1 MAELC
6 PFGPEWE
13 KLKEGIKEKK
23 PNLSDN
29 DVETWA
35 FVAFDEHANKPE
47 SKGLIPTP
55 EQAFD
60 ILFPKEKNIV
70 KKGLKKVFNDFKK
83 NIKRGFQE
91 GLLAGQMSQGR
102 DMAKEISKLKKQL
115 EENKISEAE
124 YKDRIK
130 ELEYEGRFKEA
141 EGKLAG
147 EIEGKKAGRKEGRAE
162 EKSYQ
167 KEFAA
172 RVSEYL
178 AELTDKGKID
188 NIQAQTIARKAAK
201 VGTSEAAFKRFSD
214 YVDKVVERADY
225 ANEMSDIKK
234 MQKSAK
240 GNKSPLSAQIK
251 SFTSINPEDLPLDML
266 TKYKQALDLLTG
278 KVPNPRLMV
287 EMSADIERIKAES
300 KEDKVFDNVKTS
312 EQALDL
318 LNDIHNNKVETIEDY
333 VKIIGDTNKLKRR
346 LNQLLENED
355 ITQEEYDDI
364 ASSVAF
370 EQSKF
375 EEKYK
380 DQISKIKDDFI
391 NDIRGNKIEPDYEV
405 TPEQKE
411 LIDQINSLSDED
423 LKSLS
428 IEDLYVLNEAMGV
441 ANDGYIDVAKFH
453 DVVTSLEAKNSTG
466 IADELSG
473 LKETTVSAAAKKLA
487 KTDITYWASKLG
499 IKANKLG
506 NDFWL
511 KLISPFNKGLADYT
525 KDSKDFGK
533 AVADIFKANKIENQD
548 SHKMGMI
555 VHYLQEYSKKFDE
568 RYKNIKDVG
577 TVDEFGLK
585 LNNKDKTRSI
595 PDKVS
600 NFKKLLG
607 YKDTETRMKDAYE
620 SIPKGADGMVDLED
634 VYNDFINGGDK
645 YLTKEQRA
653 ALDAVTNL
661 FENNVTDKQEYANSL
676 RGKSLEKVPFYM
688 PRMYYKDKVIPTAAS
703 EVGKTPLRIA
713 SPFGKER
720 IIKDVMKSDL
730 PMTDFGYLMNTAAK
744 NTFED
749 YHLTKMLSQAR
760 KVINTNLE
768 LLRPEN
774 KDVLIATEQEL
785 GERLKSQLQGVKS
798 DAGQKF
804 VDKLLSATSV
814 KIFFDP
820 IRAFK
825 EAAVGFVTYPIRGK
839 TGFQGYAEVFKGN
852 KISDAVKEFT
862 KSPIRI
868 KENINANFDIDTG
881 KVTTGHGWLQEG
893 AKWLSGFTE
902 AHFNNMIWMPT
913 FRDSFKEI
921 TGENFDGNKFISDA
935 SYRNKFK
942 KALND
947 AGSIA
952 DQETE
957 EIIGATT
964 TGARRRTVAVP
975 FGQIEAS
982 GTIGK
987 IVGFV
992 GGYTNREYESFIKG
1006 MKDFKD
1012 RAAKGDV
1019 GAVSELSKPLGIM
1032 AGITMMG
1039 YLNNVTSYLQ
1049 QLAIAKSVGKDD
1061 SSADYYKDQLMSK
1074 FDKQGAAQEL
1084 IANMGQLAFSQY
1096 GSLGRAMADGLAT
1109 SAYYAANSNWADKV
1123 LTPKENAQIMDWSEN
1138 IMNNITYHK
1147 IPKLE
1152 TKRGAAVSKVTS
1164 QKEIDH
1170 LLLQNVAA
1178 LSEVSSS
1185 IVDLAGGMEAAGKLL
1200 TKSPNEVL
1208 DKEKDTYLALKTS
1221 ISTLQFVLMLNGYAI
1236 PMQNLAE
1243 RVVNTALEEDNK
1255 KNKISKNKF
1264 W

>member
-13 KLKEGIKEKK
+13 KLKAGIKEKK
-23 PNLSDN
+23 PNLNDN

-35 FVAFDEHANKPE
+35 YVAFDEHANKPE
-47 SKGLIPTP
+47 NVGKIPTP

-91 GLLAGQMSQGR
+91 GLLAGQMAQGR
-102 DMAKEISKLKKQL
+102 DMAKEVSKLKKQL
-115 EENKISEAE
+115 EENKISDSE

-162 EKSYQ
+162 EKSFQ

-178 AELTDKGKID
+178 ADLTGKGKID

-201 VGTSEAAFKRFSD
+201 IGTSESAFKRFSD
-214 YVDKVVERADY
+214 YVDKVIENANY
-225 ANEMSDIKK
+225 ANEMADIKK
-234 MQKSAK
+234 MQQSAK
-240 GNKSPLSAQIK
+240 GTKSPLTPQIK
-251 SFTSINPEDLPLDML
+251 SFININPEDLPLDML

-278 KVPNPRLMV
+278 KVPNPKLMI
-287 EMSADIERIKAES
+287 EMSADIERIKAEA

-312 EQALDL
+312 EQALEL

-355 ITQEEYDDI
+355 ITEEEYNDI
-364 ASSVAF
+364 SSSVAF

-391 NDIRGNKIEPDYEV
+391 NDIKGNKIKPDYDV
-405 TPEQKE
+405 SPEQKE
-411 LIDQINSLSDED
+411 LIDQINDLSDEK

-428 IEDLYVLNEAMGV
+428 IEDLYVLNEAIGV
-441 ANDGYIDVAKFH
+441 ANDGYIDVAKLH
-453 DVVTSLEAKNSTG
+453 DVITSLEAKESTG

-473 LKETTVSAAAKKLA
+473 LKETTVSDAAKKLA
-487 KTDITYWASKLG
+487 KTDFTYWANRLG

-506 NDFWL
+506 NAFWL

-525 KDSKDFGK
+525 KDSKDFSK
-533 AVADIFKANKIENQD
+533 SVADIFKANKIENED
-548 SHKMGMI
+548 SHKIGMI
-555 VHYLQEYSKKFDE
+555 VHYLQEYSKKFNE
-568 RYKNIKDVG
+568 KYKNIKDVG

-600 NFKKLLG
+600 DFKKLLG
-607 YKDTETRMKDAYE
+607 YKDTETRMKDTYE
-620 SIPKGADGMVDLED
+620 SIPKGKDGMVDLED
-634 VYNDFINGGDK
+634 VYNDFISGGNK
-645 YLTKEQRA
+645 YLTKEQRN
-653 ALDAVTNL
+653 ALDAITNL
-661 FENNVTDKQEYANSL
+661 FENDVTSKQEYANSL
-676 RGKSLEKVPFYM
+676 RGKSLEKVLFYM
-688 PRMYYKDKVIPTAAS
+688 PRMYYKDRVIPTAAS

-720 IIKDVMKSDL
+720 VIKDVMKSDL

-760 KVINTNLE
+760 KIINTNLD

-825 EAAVGFVTYPIRGK
+825 EAAVGFITYPIRGK

-881 KVTTGHGWLQEG
+881 KVSTGHGWLQEG

-902 AHFNNMIWMPT
+902 SHFNNMIWMPT
-913 FRDSFKEI
+913 FRDSFFEM
-921 TGENFDGNKFISDA
+921 TGEKFDGNKFISDE

-942 KALND
+942 KELND

-952 DQETE
+952 DRETE

-982 GTIGK
+982 STIGK

-1012 RAAKGDV
+1012 RAVQGDV

-1039 YLNNVTSYLQ
+1039 YLSNATAYLQ
-1049 QLAIAKSVGKDD
+1049 QLAIAKTLGKDD
-1061 SSADYYKDQLMSK
+1061 SSADYYKEQLMSK
-1074 FDKQGAAQEL
+1074 FDKNGAFQEI
-1084 IANMGQLAFSQY
+1084 IANVGQLAFSQY

-1109 SAYYAANSNWADKV
+1109 SAYYAAKSNWADKV
-1123 LTPKENAQIMDWSEN
+1123 LTPEQNGEIMGWSEN

-1152 TKRGAAVSKVTS
+1152 TKTGRAVSKVTS

-1178 LSEVSSS
+1178 LSEISYSL
-1185 IVDLAGGMEAAGKLL
+1185 VDLVGGAEAAGELL
-1200 TKSPNEVL
+1200 TKDPKQVP
-1208 DKEKDTYLALKTS
+1208 DKQRDAYLALKTS
-1221 ISTLQFVLMLNGYAI
+1221 ISTLQFALMLNGYAI
-1236 PMQNLAE
+1236 PMQNIAE
-1243 RVVNTALEEDNK
+1243 KVVNTALQEDDK
-1255 KNKISKNKF
+1255 KNKNVKKKF
-1264 W
+1264 